1 MEQFIEFATAHWML
15 VSALVVLIGLLAMD
29 GSAKAGPTVTPQGA
43 TMLINR
49 QDAVVL
55 DIRDKKDF
63 KTGHLLDAINI
74 PQSSLATRIG
84 ELEKYKTKPVIVV
97 CKTGQ
102 TASAASKILKTEGYD
117 QVFRLSGGMMEWSNQ
132 NLPLVG
138 K

>member
-15 VSALVVLIGLLAMD
+15 VSALVVLIGLLVMD

-49 QDAVVL
+49 QDAIVL

-63 KTGHLLDAINI
+63 NTGYLLDAINI
-74 PQSSLATRIG
+74 PQSSLASRMS
-84 ELEKYKTKPVIVV
+84 ELEKHKSKPIIVV

-102 TASAASKILKTEGYD
+102 TASSASKALKAAGYD
-117 QVFRLSGGMMEWSNQ
+117 QVFRLSGGMMEWTNQ